1 MPAPLATVVNATA
14 QDLPKYL
21 DEIGRNGHASGRRR
35 YRGMAFSRRRE
46 PEERTSC
53 GLSSTSSLAATLCR
67 SCNRRSELWAGSSA
81 ARLKAVCRRRPPSV
95 TPLAWSMVHRNCQGR
110 RPPNASPTSPLPD
123 ILKFAK
129 FVIDES
135 LPVRSEK
142 REEVQKMK
150 SPSSF
155 NTHPRITEDA

>member
-1 MPAPLATVVNATA
+1 MRFVIDLVVSRDPLQKLQPAFGTLGWVKRCQVEGSLPPETSVGYAPCVVDGPPELPRPATSKR
-14 QDLPKYL
+14 LPY
-21 DEIGRNGHASGRRR
+21 E
-35 YRGMAFSRRRE
+35 
-46 PEERTSC
+46 
-53 GLSSTSSLAATLCR
+53 
-67 SCNRRSELWAGSSA
+67 
-81 ARLKAVCRRRPPSV
+81 
-95 TPLAWSMVHRNCQGR
+95 
-110 RPPNASPTSPLPD
+110 SPAD